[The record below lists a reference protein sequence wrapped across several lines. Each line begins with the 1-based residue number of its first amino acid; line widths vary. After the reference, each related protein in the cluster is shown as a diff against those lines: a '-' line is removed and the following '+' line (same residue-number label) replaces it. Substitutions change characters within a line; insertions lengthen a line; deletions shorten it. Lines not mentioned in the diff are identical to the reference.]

1 MPSQD
6 PPYLRIADHLRRR
19 VTAGEWAVGERLPSR
34 ARLAE
39 SYGVGPNVLQR
50 AQEVLIGEGL
60 LEGRTGSGTYVR
72 EPVERLAMMRSRT
85 AGAFPASLVPDGGW
99 ESESAARTPA
109 PDGVARRL
117 RIEPGTLTVHTRYE
131 FLLDGRTAQLAD
143 SWEPMDLTGDTPV
156 LLPEYGPLHG
166 RGVVARMASLGV
178 RVARAVERLRPA
190 RATAEQAALLGI
202 TAGDLVTLVER
213 TYLDDSG
220 RPVETAD
227 LVIPDSRWA
236 ICYELPVEVPE
247 QFPAA
252 RFSPF
257 GGAA

>member
-34 ARLAE
+34 ARLAG

-50 AQEVLIGEGL
+50 AQEVLIAEGL

-72 EPVERLAMMRSRT
+72 EPVERLTMVRSRT
-85 AGAFPASLVPDGGW
+85 AGLFPAALTPDGEW
-99 ESESAARTPA
+99 ESDSSARTA
-109 PDGVARRL
+109 ASEEVARRL
-117 RIEPGTLTVHTRYE
+117 RIEPGALTVHTRYE
-131 FLLDGRTAQLAD
+131 FRLGDRIVQLAD
-143 SWEPMDLTGDTPV
+143 SWEPMGLTGGSPV

-166 RGVVARMASLGV
+166 RGVVARMAAIGV
-178 RVARAVERLRPA
+178 RVVRAAERLRPS
-190 RATAEQAALLGI
+190 RANAEQAALLGI
-202 TAGDLVTLVER
+202 TAGDAVTLIER

-227 LVIPDSRWA
+227 LVIPDSRWD
-236 ICYELPVEVPE
+236 ICYELPLETAE
-247 QFPAA
+247 
-252 RFSPF
+252 
-257 GGAA
+257 

>member
-60 LEGRTGSGTYVR
+60 LEGRTGSDTYVR
-72 EPVERLAMMRSRT
+72 EPVDRLPMLRSRT
-85 AGAFPASLVPDGGW
+85 AGAFPAALVPNGGW
-99 ESESAARTPA
+99 ECDSYGRTPA
-109 PDGVARRL
+109 PAHVARRL
-117 RIEPGTLTVHTRYE
+117 RIEPGALTMHTRYE
-131 FLLDGRTAQLAD
+131 FTADGLVVQLAD
-143 SWEPMDLTGDTPV
+143 SWEPMDLTENTPAQ
-156 LLPEYGPLHG
+156 LPEYGPHHG
-166 RGVVARMASLGV
+166 RGVTARMDSIGV
-178 RVARAVERLRPA
+178 RVVRAVERLRPA
-190 RATAEQAALLGI
+190 RATAEQAALLPGVS
-202 TAGDLVTLVER
+202 AGDPVTLLER
-213 TYLDDSG
+213 TYLDDTG

-227 LVIPDSRWA
+227 LVIPDSRWE

-247 QFPAA
+247 
-252 RFSPF
+252 
-257 GGAA
+257 

>member
-39 SYGVGPNVLQR
+39 SYGVGANVLQR

-72 EPVERLAMMRSRT
+72 EPVPRLPLVRSRT
-85 AGAFPASLVPDGGW
+85 PGEFPG
-99 ESESAARTPA
+99 EPA
-109 PDGVARRL
+109 PDGEWESETGALTPAPEAVAHRL
-117 RIEPGTLTVHTRYE
+117 RIEPGDLTVHTRYE
-131 FLLDGRTAQLAD
+131 FKLDHKVLQLAD
-143 SWEPMDLTGDTPV
+143 SWEPMAVTAGTPAT
-156 LLPEYGPLHG
+156 LPRYGPWH
-166 RGVVARMASLGV
+166 RRSVVERMARIGV
-178 RVARAVERLRPA
+178 RVVRALERPRPA
-190 RATAEQAALLGI
+190 RATPEQAALLGLS
-202 TAGDLVTLVER
+202 AGDVLTVIER

-227 LVIPDSRWA
+227 LVIPDSRWE
-236 ICYELPVEVPE
+236 ICYELPLADPE
-247 QFPAA
+247 
-252 RFSPF
+252 
-257 GGAA
+257 